1 MVHTIHLVGTY
12 CGMLELGESVILSEL
27 QLSEPG
33 RRPYKLARNMSKQG
47 AHWISGSIPILFI
60 NLHHRDHGQHEN
72 VVESAAAGAGEGVA
86 RRRHRRRRH
95 LHRHHRHHRHH
106 PQWLCVRR
114 PDQNQE

>member
-60 NLHHRDHGQHEN
+60 NLHHRDLDRF
-72 VVESAAAGAGEGVA
+72 SASLRKCKWVGET
-86 RRRHRRRRH
+86 
-95 LHRHHRHHRHH
+95 
-106 PQWLCVRR
+106 
-114 PDQNQE
+114 D